1 MFFIKKCYFM
11 VYVNPLTE
19 SEINSLQEIIR
30 KHLSAWTRIRAT
42 AVLLSNQ
49 KMPLQSIASVSGVC
63 RQTASI
69 WLTNWKEQGIKGLI
83 DKPRSGRPSELSLP
97 QETEIIEMVEKSPRS
112 LKQVLA
118 EIEKRWNIRLTK
130 STLKR
135 LCKKAKLSWKRVR
148 KSLRSKRDDEEFAQA
163 VEDIRILLEQ
173 ADKGE
178 LNFYYFDES
187 GFTLEPCI
195 PYAWQRVG
203 EQIEIPSS
211 KSKRLNV
218 LGFIDRDCH
227 FESYVFEG
235 SVTSEVVI
243 ACFDKFAEKITKKT
257 VVLID
262 NASMHTSKAFL
273 ENIEKWKAQNLF
285 IQNIP
290 SYSPELNKIEILW
303 RKIKYEWLDF
313 SAYESFSALKK
324 ALNNILAN
332 IGQDYRVNF
341 S

>member
-1 MFFIKKCYFM
+1 M
-11 VYVNPLTE
+11 VYVESLTE
-19 SEINSLQEIIR
+19 FETNSLQEIIKR
-30 KHLSAWTRIRAT
+30 HLSAWTRIRAT

-49 KMPLQSIASVSGVC
+49 KIPLQSIASISGVC

-69 WLTNWKEQGIKGLI
+69 WLNNWKEQRIEGLI
-83 DKPRSGRPSELSLP
+83 DKPRSGRPSELSP
-97 QETEIIEMVEKSPRS
+97 SQETEIIKMVEKSPRS

-135 LCKKAKLSWKRVR
+135 LCKREKLSWKRVR
-148 KSLRSKRDDEEFAQA
+148 KSLRSKRDDEAFSQA
-163 VEDIRILLEQ
+163 VEEIKIRLEK

-187 GFTLEPCI
+187 GFTLEPCV

-203 EQIEIPSS
+203 EQIEVPSS

-235 SVTSEVVI
+235 TVTSDVVI
-243 ACFDKFAEKITKKT
+243 ACFDKFAEKLTKKT

-262 NASMHTSKAFL
+262 NASMHTSNAFL
-273 ENIEKWKAQNLF
+273 ENIEKWEAQNLF

-290 SYSPELNKIEILW
+290 AYSPELNKIEILW

-313 SAYESFSALKK
+313 SAYTSFSTLKK
-324 ALNNILAN
+324 ALNNVLKN
-332 IGQDYRVNF
+332 IGQDYRINF

>member
-1 MFFIKKCYFM
+1 M
-11 VYVNPLTE
+11 VYVGPLTE
-19 SEINSLQEIIR
+19 SETNSLQEIIK

-42 AVLLSNQ
+42 AVLLSDQ
-49 KMPLQSIASVSGVC
+49 KIPLQSIASISGVC

-69 WLTNWKEQGIKGLI
+69 WLNSWKEQRIKGLI
-83 DKPRSGRPSELSLP
+83 DKPRSGRPSELSSF
-97 QETEIIEMVEKSPRS
+97 QETEVIEMVDKSPRS

-118 EIEKRWNIRLTK
+118 EIKKRWNIRLTK

-135 LCKKAKLSWKRVR
+135 LCKKAGLSWKRVR
-148 KSLRSKRDDEEFAQA
+148 KSLRSKRDDEEFSKA
-163 VEDIRILLEQ
+163 VEEIKKLLEK

-178 LNFYYFDES
+178 LDFYYFDES
-187 GFTLEPCI
+187 GFTLEPCV

-203 EQIEIPSS
+203 EQIEVPSS
-211 KSKRLNV
+211 KSNRLNV
-218 LGFIDRDCH
+218 LGFVDRDCH
-227 FESYVFEG
+227 FESHVFEG
-235 SVTSEVVI
+235 SVTSQVVI
-243 ACFDKFAEKITKKT
+243 ACFDKFTEKLTKKT

-262 NASMHTSKAFL
+262 NASMHTSNAFL
-273 ENIEKWKAQNLF
+273 ENIEKWEAQNLF

-290 SYSPELNKIEILW
+290 PYSPELNKIEILW

-324 ALNNILAN
+324 ALNNILKN
-332 IGQDYRVNF
+332 IGQDYRINF

>member
-1 MFFIKKCYFM
+1 M
-11 VYVNPLTE
+11 VYVDPLTKLDT
-19 SEINSLQEIIR
+19 NSLQKIIR
-30 KHLSAWTRIRAT
+30 ECLSSCTRIRAT

-49 KMPLQSIASVSGVC
+49 KIPLQDIASVSGVC
-63 RQTASI
+63 RQTTSI
-69 WLTNWKEQGIKGLI
+69 WLRNWKEHGIEGLI
-83 DKPRSGRPSELSLP
+83 DNPRSGRPPELSSS
-97 QETEIIEMVEKSPRS
+97 QETEIIEMVEKTPRS

-118 EIEKRWNIRLTK
+118 EIEKRWNIRLSK

-135 LCKKAKLSWKRVR
+135 LCKKANLSWKRVR
-148 KSLRSKRDDEEFAQA
+148 KSLHSKRDDEEFAKA
-163 VEDIRILLEQ
+163 VEEIKILLEQ

-187 GFTLEPCI
+187 GFTLEPCV
-195 PYAWQRVG
+195 PYAWQRIG
-203 EQIEIPSS
+203 EQIKIPSS

-243 ACFDKFAEKITKKT
+243 ACFDKFAEKITEKT

-273 ENIEKWKAQNLF
+273 ENIEKWEAQGLF
-285 IQNIP
+285 IHNIP
-290 SYSPELNKIEILW
+290 PYSPELNKIEILW

-324 ALNNILAN
+324 ALNNILAT
-332 IGQDYRVNF
+332 IGEDYVINF

>member
-1 MFFIKKCYFM
+1 M
-11 VYVNPLTE
+11 VYVDPLTE
-19 SEINSLQEIIR
+19 SESNSLQKIIR
-30 KHLSAWTRIRAT
+30 EQLSVWTRIRAT

-69 WLTNWKEQGIKGLI
+69 WLTHWKEQGIDGLV
-83 DKPRSGRPSELSLP
+83 DKPRPGRPSKLSS
-97 QETEIIEMVEKSPRS
+97 QEPEIIEMVEKSPRS

-118 EIEKRWNIRLTK
+118 EIEKRWNIRLSK

-135 LCKKAKLSWKRVR
+135 LCKKASLSWKRVR
-148 KSLRSKRDDEEFAQA
+148 KSLRSKRDDEEFAKA
-163 VEDIRILLEQ
+163 VEAIKIRLDQ

-187 GFTLEPCI
+187 GFTLEPCV

-203 EQIEIPSS
+203 EQIKVPSS

-243 ACFDKFAEKITKKT
+243 ACFDRFAEKATKKT

-262 NASMHTSKAFL
+262 NAPMHTSNAFL
-273 ENIEKWKAQNLF
+273 ENIEKWEAQGLF

-290 SYSPELNKIEILW
+290 PYSPELNKIEILW

-313 SAYESFSALKK
+313 SAYESFSALKS
-324 ALNNILAN
+324 ALNNILAT
-332 IGQDYRVNF
+332 IGQDYRINF